1 MVSSVLVITF
11 LSVDVEVELKDT
23 TNTVGPDSY
32 IDIHL
37 ENKSEGMLRTQL
49 YDKRDDFNF
58 LIVNFPF
65 I

>member
-23 TNTVGPDSY
+23 TDTVRPGSY
-32 IDIHL
+32 LDIHL

-49 YDKRDDFNF
+49 YDKRDYFNF